1 MKKHIC
7 ALFIMFIFLN
17 HCFGQSPADCDYAIK
32 ICDTIYTAASLNDD
46 PNNIPNEINPL
57 FSCLGQGESSGR
69 WYKFKSTGSGV
80 LNFTIVPTDTTY
92 DLDWSLF
99 NLNNRNCSDIW
110 SDPAM
115 EIACNFYGVNNNNGS
130 TGANGITGGQN
141 TPVINVDSSTQ
152 FYLFIS
158 TYQLG
163 PFDTLGYQIDFTA
176 STIEFMDCENMNINS
191 VNADKKIKL
200 YPIPATDV
208 LYYSSIDPIQSV
220 LISDVQGKNYATK
233 LNSGSIDISFLPSGV
248 YFVQFN
254 STDERIIKKIIK
266 Q

>member
-1 MKKHIC
+1 MKRYFSSLLIV
-7 ALFIMFIFLN
+7 FFFSN
-17 HCFGQSPADCDYAIK
+17 HSFGQSPADCDYAIK

-46 PNNIPNEINPL
+46 PNNITNEINPL

-80 LNFTIVPTDTTY
+80 LNFTIVPVDTTY

-99 NLNNRNCSDIW
+99 NMNNRSCSDIW

-130 TGANGITGGQN
+130 TGANGINGGQN
-141 TPVINVDSSTQ
+141 TPVINVDTSTQ
-152 FYLFIS
+152 FYLYIS

-163 PFDTLGYQIDFTA
+163 SDDTLGYQIDFTA
-176 STIEFMDCENMNINS
+176 STIEFMDCENMNITTLN
-191 VNADKKIKL
+191 VDEKIKL
-200 YPIPATDV
+200 YPIPATEV
-208 LYYSSIDPIQSV
+208 LHYTSIDSFQSI
-220 LISDVQGKNYATK
+220 LISDVQGKSYATK
-233 LNSGSIDISFLPSGV
+233 LNNGNIDISFLLPGV
-248 YFVQFN
+248 YFLQFN
-254 STDERIIKKIIK
+254 STDGKIIKKFIK